1 MNNIVKIKNFDPVIE
16 KYIASHDKKSIKKTL
31 AFEYFNNDLEALT
44 RYIDIHVNNKTFCLD
59 FSEPKA
65 KWNLVFRTEAI

>member
-44 RYIDIHVNNKTFCLD
+44 KYIDIHVNNKTFCLI
-59 FSEPKA
+59 FLSLEA

>member
-1 MNNIVKIKNFDPVIE
+1 MNNVVKITNFDPIIE

-44 RYIDIHVNNKTFCLD
+44 RYIDTHVNNKTFYLD
-59 FSEPKA
+59 FVEPKGQME
-65 KWNLVFRTEAI
+65 FSF

>member
-1 MNNIVKIKNFDPVIE
+1 MNNIVKIQNFDPVIE

-44 RYIDIHVNNKTFCLD
+44 KYIDIHVNNKTFCLD
-59 FSEPKA
+59 FSEPRGQME
-65 KWNLVFRTEAI
+65 FSF

>member
-1 MNNIVKIKNFDPVIE
+1 MTKNQLR
-16 KYIASHDKKSIKKTL
+16 KTL

-59 FSEPKA
+59 FSEPKRP
-65 KWNLVFRTEAI
+65 NGI

>member
-1 MNNIVKIKNFDPVIE
+1 MNNIVKIKKFDPVIE

-44 RYIDIHVNNKTFCLD
+44 RYIDTHVNNKTFCLD
-59 FSEPKA
+59 FVEPKGQME
-65 KWNLVFRTEAI
+65 FSF